1 MTLIFSSRHKENS
14 WLSNCH
20 ELPSPIYDDRYNI
33 GFNHVE
39 GFFQLISLVVGL
51 MEFSRVTP
59 TQAKKKGGK
68 SGLKL
73 TDNEMS
79 DWLNGRRKKQ

>member
-1 MTLIFSSRHKENS
+1 MIDVILDSIMWKFFFKLIN
-14 WLSNCH
+14 
-20 ELPSPIYDDRYNI
+20 
-33 GFNHVE
+33 
-39 GFFQLISLVVGL
+39 LVVGL
-51 MEFSRVTP
+51 LEFSRLTP

-79 DWLNGRRKKQ
+79 DPILN